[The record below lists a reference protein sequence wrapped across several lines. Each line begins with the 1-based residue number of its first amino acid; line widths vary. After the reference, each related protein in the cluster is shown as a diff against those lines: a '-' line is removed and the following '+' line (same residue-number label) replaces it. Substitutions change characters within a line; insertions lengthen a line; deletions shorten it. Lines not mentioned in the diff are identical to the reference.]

1 MCRCRYLRRH
11 RPERYLKGTHS
22 TEDTANF
29 PKLSTVGPHE
39 FCRRSYSRRKVLRV
53 LMDIKSVNLEIK
65 SKNLLTMYLIHR
77 NLTHRTQFIANRNT
91 KNSMKTQLRQRFS
104 IFYHVVFRPHDFIAQ
119 LERPIAPT
127 APFALLSR
135 HLNQWVAAV
144 LHDHDFDCK
153 LYSPSLVV
161 DHLINRRLTSLRIYM
176 TIS

>member
-53 LMDIKSVNLEIK
+53 LMEWKSVNLEIK
-65 SKNLLTMYLIHR
+65 SKNLLTLYLIHR
-77 NLTHRTQFIANRNT
+77 NLTYRTQFIANRNT
-91 KNSMKTQLRQRFS
+91 KNSINRGLTQQKLNENAAEKAGM
-104 IFYHVVFRPHDFIAQ
+104 PPTDT
-119 LERPIAPT
+119 T

-135 HLNQWVAAV
+135 SFSSSDSGLSA
-144 LHDHDFDCK
+144 
-153 LYSPSLVV
+153 
-161 DHLINRRLTSLRIYM
+161 
-176 TIS
+176 

>member
-1 MCRCRYLRRH
+1 
-11 RPERYLKGTHS
+11 
-22 TEDTANF
+22 
-29 PKLSTVGPHE
+29 
-39 FCRRSYSRRKVLRV
+39 
-53 LMDIKSVNLEIK
+53 
-65 SKNLLTMYLIHR
+65 
-77 NLTHRTQFIANRNT
+77 
-91 KNSMKTQLRQRFS
+91 MKTQLRQRFS

-127 APFALLSR
+127 APFAPFALLSR

-161 DHLINRRLTSLRIYM
+161 DHLINRRLTSLRFYM